1 MSITYDEL
9 LDSIK
14 RVIKPALE
22 SRDYLLS
29 SPPVTRKDRIWF
41 VKELRLDDP
50 LYRIIEFQPSGIAQN
65 EITRVAINL
74 ARRSYFDF
82 DYPPEGA
89 IRKGSFHVRLTPWSR
104 GEKSGD
110 SDLWWYVNP
119 LEEFD
124 DKLHDMLAK
133 IIKYGIPFIEDMS
146 STQTSW
152 LPG

>member
-1 MSITYDEL
+1 MSITFDEL
-9 LDSIK
+9 LDGIK

-22 SRDYLLS
+22 PRDYLLS

-41 VKELRLDDP
+41 VKEPRLDDS

-65 EITRVAINL
+65 EITRAAINL

-89 IRKGSFHVRLTPWSR
+89 IRKGSFHVRLTPWLWE
-104 GEKSGD
+104 EKNPHDD
-110 SDLWWYVNP
+110 SSWWYVYP
-119 LEEFD
+119 PEEWG
-124 DKLHDMLAK
+124 DKLNDMLAK
-133 IIKYGIPFIEDMS
+133 IIKYGIPFLEDIN

-152 LPG
+152 I

>member
-1 MSITYDEL
+1 MTITFDEL

-14 RVIKPALE
+14 RVIKPGLE
-22 SRDYLLS
+22 PRDYLLS
-29 SPPVTRKDRIWF
+29 LPPVTRQDRIWF
-41 VKELRLDDP
+41 LKEPSLDDP

-89 IRKGSFHVRLTPWSR
+89 TRKGSFHVRLTPWLW
-104 GEKSGD
+104 GEKNPHED
-110 SDLWWYVNP
+110 SSWWYVNP
-119 LEEFD
+119 PEEFD
-124 DKLHDMLAK
+124 NKLNDMLAK
-133 IIKYGIPFIEDMS
+133 IIMYGIPFLEDIN

-152 LPG
+152 I